1 MGMPLQITFR
11 GMEPSPTVETRVQE
25 MVQRLDRHQDR
36 ITSCRVV
43 IEAPHRRH
51 HKGKLYTV
59 AIDVTYPG
67 GEVVANRGKRF
78 DHAHEDV
85 YVAIRDAF
93 NAVRRKLKDD
103 TRIRRGNTKAHADPF
118 LGTVVKLLPDH
129 GFAETAQGE
138 VYFHREAVAGGGF
151 EVLAVGARVRLV
163 LAENESEHGSQAST
177 VIRWNHEAP

>member
-11 GMEPSPTVETRVQE
+11 GMEPSPAVETRVRE

-43 IEAPHRRH
+43 IEARHRRH
-51 HKGKLYTV
+51 YKGKLYTV
-59 AIDVTYPG
+59 AVDVTYPG

-103 TRIRRGNTKAHADPF
+103 TRIRRGNTKTHADPF
-118 LGTVVKLLPDH
+118 LGTVVKLLP
-129 GFAETAQGE
+129 GTVSVSVNSA
-138 VYFHREAVAGGGF
+138 REAPMENA
-151 EVLAVGARVRLV
+151 ATARVRKSV
-163 LAENESEHGSQAST
+163 AATSGFIGRSP
-177 VIRWNHEAP
+177 R

>member
-1 MGMPLQITFR
+1 MSAWL
-11 GMEPSPTVETRVQE
+11 TVVGLGADGPDGLPPAMRA
-25 MVQRLDRHQDR
+25 
-36 ITSCRVV
+36 V
-43 IEAPHRRH
+43 IENAEI
-51 HKGKLYTV
+51 LV
-59 AIDVTYPG
+59 G
-67 GEVVANRGKRF
+67 GERHLGLVANGHCEKVSWGFPLDTTMETIVANRGKRF

-151 EVLAVGARVRLV
+151 EGLEAGTRVRLV
-163 LAENESEHGSQAST
+163 LAENESEHGLQAST
-177 VIRWNHEAP
+177 VTRWSHEAP